1 MYFHF
6 LNLCTHVGNYFIT
19 CQFRCQQSFGKES
32 PNKSPQKHPPY
43 FWSKCYI
50 IVCIILLILL
60 DTI

>member
-1 MYFHF
+1 MWEII
-6 LNLCTHVGNYFIT
+6 LLPVSSDVSRVLG
-19 CQFRCQQSFGKES
+19 RKP